1 MPLLGSFY
9 SMLSPNTSY
18 RSSFFYSL
26 ESFSWISFPTSRLL
40 LAFAFVFYVTKS
52 HYVVKVGLELTVLLL
67 QTPEG
72 WN

>member
-1 MPLLGSFY
+1 MDKDMFW
-9 SMLSPNTSY
+9 
-18 RSSFFYSL
+18 F
-26 ESFSWISFPTSRLL
+26 
-40 LAFAFVFYVTKS
+40 FAFVFYVTKS